1 MSRLA
6 KKPIAIPDKVTVTVA
21 GQTVTVKGAKTQLA
35 FTARPEVKIAY
46 DAAAKV
52 VNIGRTGDDKTA
64 KAYQGTTWALI
75 RNMVKGVTEGF
86 KRELEVNGVGW
97 TAVVQGR
104 NLVLSVGYADKR
116 IVAIPTGVE
125 VSVGGN
131 RIVVTGADRQL
142 VGQFAAQTRSQR
154 KPEPYN
160 GKGIK
165 YVEEVLIRKEGKAFA
180 GTAGGK

>member
-6 KKPIAIPDKVTVTVA
+6 KKPIAIPDKVTVTVN
-21 GQTVTVKGAKTQLA
+21 GQSVTVKGAKHQLSI
-35 FTARPEVKIAY
+35 TARNEIKVKF
-46 DAAAKV
+46 DAAAKTIMV
-52 VNIGRTGDDKTA
+52 ERLGDDKTA
-64 KAYQGTTWALI
+64 KAYQGTTWSLI

-86 KRELEVNGVGW
+86 KKELEVNGVGW

-104 NLVLSVGYADKR
+104 TLVLSVGYADKR

-131 RIVVTGADRQL
+131 RIVVTGPDRQA
-142 VGQFAAQTRSQR
+142 VGQFAAQARAER